1 MPDPIESMLAGRGE
15 GLRFVLLDVFAD
27 APFRGNPLAVIPD
40 ARSLDAAAMQA
51 VAAEF
56 NHSETAFV
64 LPPED
69 PAHTAR
75 VRIFTPR
82 SEVPWA
88 GHPNVGTAFALAALG
103 IARGP
108 SLVFEE
114 KAGLVPVELVIE
126 SGRPAGATVTA
137 PRDLVR
143 SGPLPVEAVA
153 AAIGL
158 SPADVS
164 VAAHPPLVVSVGLP
178 FVLVE
183 LRDLDA
189 LGRASPDLAATRALI
204 PRDGADAVHA
214 YVRTG
219 PGTARARMFAPL
231 DGIPEDPATGSAN
244 AALAALLATLA
255 PEPDLSLRLE
265 VDQGV
270 EMGRPSR
277 ILLSVDK
284 RAGAVGR
291 VRVGGRCVV
300 VMEGRLW
307 AGGPR
312 G

>member
-1 MPDPIESMLAGRGE
+1 MAAGRGE
-15 GLRFVLLDVFAD
+15 GLRFVALDVFAD

-40 ARSLDAAAMQA
+40 ARGLDAAAMQA

-103 IARGP
+103 IARGT

-114 KAGLVPVELVIE
+114 KAGLVPVDLAFEA
-126 SGRPAGATVTA
+126 GRPVGATVTA
-137 PRDLVR
+137 PRDLAR

-164 VAAHPPLVVSVGLP
+164 VAAHPPLLVSVGLP

-183 LRDLDA
+183 LNGLDA
-189 LGRASPDLAATRALI
+189 LGRASPDLAATRALLLQDG
-204 PRDGADAVHA
+204 PLDGADAVHA

-231 DGIPEDPATGSAN
+231 DGVPEDPATGSAN
-244 AALAALLATLA
+244 AALAALLASLA

-277 ILLSVDK
+277 LSLAVDK
-284 RAGAVGR
+284 RAGRVGR

-307 AGGPR
+307 TGAPGS
-312 G
+312 